1 MNDSIILILGIL
13 VAAAIGAYIG
23 MTISKLKSKSEQS
36 TLEERQ
42 LQLNQQLNELK
53 TTLTKVE
60 LERETIRQE
69 KEFLNSEL
77 ARRNSEFENLQQQN
91 LKRDEELALQQEQ
104 LRKDFELL
112 ATKILDE
119 KSEKFTLQNK

>member
-77 ARRNSEFENLQQQN
+77 ARRNS
-91 LKRDEELALQQEQ
+91 
-104 LRKDFELL
+104 
-112 ATKILDE
+112 
-119 KSEKFTLQNK
+119 